1 MSVKN
6 IVLAAAGAGGSGPPP
21 PPPPP
26 PFSTIGCIVY
36 YDPGYAG
43 SYSGTGSTIHDLSGN
58 GWDGTIYNA
67 TFDGATAGG
76 VFNFS
81 AAAGNNYIIT
91 PNLYI
96 MLTSAALTIEVW
108 TRATAAGVP
117 IMEVGQPN
125 ILVGGYRANL
135 IEYGNTGPFYA
146 PRAGY
151 IDTLDNPI
159 YNAPSTSGSL
169 NTWTQFVA
177 VFGAA
182 AGPVVYRNGAN
193 KSTVLNTGVR
203 KQWWNQAPTQPNQ
216 QGNYWA
222 AAFGAG
228 SSQNWLNLTSNMYNG
243 AMGAM
248 RLYDRALTDA
258 EVLYNYN
265 GLKSRYGLP

>member
-76 VFNFS
+76 VFNFN

-91 PNLYI
+91 PNLFSAL
-96 MLTSAALTIEVW
+96 LTAELTIEIW
-108 TRATAAGVP
+108 TRATAAGSAC
-117 IMEVGQPN
+117 MEVGQN
-125 ILVGGYRANL
+125 DILTGGYRANNFEL
-135 IEYGNTGPFYA
+135 GFTGPFFA
-146 PRAGY
+146 PRGGY
-151 IDTLDNPI
+151 YSTSNTPV
-159 YNAPSTSGSL
+159 YNGPSTGGTL
-169 NTWTQFVA
+169 NAWQQYVV
-177 VFGAA
+177 VFNGTAPIA
-182 AGPVVYRNGAN
+182 YRNGAN
-193 KSTVLNTGVR
+193 KGGASNTGTR
-203 KQWWNQAPTQPNQ
+203 NEWWNQGITQPNQ
-216 QGNYWA
+216 IFQYYA
-222 AAFGAG
+222 MAFGAG
-228 SSQNWLNLTSNMYNG
+228 SSQNTLNLTS
-243 AMGAM
+243 AMFDGKMGIM

-258 EVLYNYN
+258 EVLYNFD
-265 GLKSRYGLP
+265 GAKSRYGL